1 MCEYNKKRCWLVQ
14 HKKKEWY
21 YDCCVTIASSISLP
35 LSPGIRNT
43 WLRRVR
49 VAGVNVV
56 PMRVTRA
63 NDIVPKELNLSY
75 FFYTLT

>member
-1 MCEYNKKRCWLVQ
+1 MNPGPLDPKPSEI
-14 HKKKEWY
+14 
-21 YDCCVTIASSISLP
+21 TFSLP

-43 WLRRVR
+43 WLWQVR

-56 PMRVTRA
+56 PMGVTRA
-63 NDIVPKELNLSY
+63 NVIVPKELNLSY